1 MPRRPV
7 RQGRGARVGYAR
19 LTRIDTDP
27 HATSRPDESRPPAEL
42 LAQFV
47 REHRARL
54 VGALSRW
61 CGDVQ
66 LAEDG
71 FADAIERALV
81 AWTAEPP
88 RDPGAWIITTAR
100 NRIRDIVRSAEHTRT
115 RALDD
120 DIPHPTAEDPPGR
133 DDDTLALMLACAH
146 PSLDRAVH
154 APLILQVV
162 IGAQTTDIAT
172 AFALPS
178 ATLAKRLVRAKQR
191 LRADRDSF
199 EVPEMSGG
207 IPPERVQ
214 SVLDAIY
221 AAYSIEWLR
230 VAPADAVDLV
240 TEQAIHASQLLL
252 RALPGDHEVRGLA
265 ALLLYLHSR
274 HHTRIRD
281 GVLVP
286 TEQQDAA
293 QWDRDLIEHAERL
306 LRVGLAKNRTTSPGP
321 YELQAAIQSAHASR
335 SVSRDV
341 PWDTIAHLY
350 DALILT
356 TPSKGA
362 LVARAVAI
370 SKVTDAATGLR
381 ILDDLIRADPTMETF
396 QPFHA
401 ARASML
407 RTIGDRAS
415 ADTALQRAIAL
426 CTHAPSRRY
435 LEMVRGQA
443 ETQ

>member
-7 RQGRGARVGYAR
+7 RQGRGARLGYAR

-27 HATSRPDESRPPAEL
+27 QTDSHADESLPPDEL

-47 REHRARL
+47 AEHRARL

-71 FADAIERALV
+71 FADAVERALL
-81 AWTAEPP
+81 AWTAEAP
-88 RDPGAWIITTAR
+88 RDPGAWIVTTAR
-100 NRIRDIVRSAEHTRT
+100 NRIRDILRSAEHTRT
-115 RALDD
+115 RGLDD
-120 DIPHPTAEDPPGR
+120 DVPHPTVENPSGR

-154 APLILQVV
+154 APLILQVIV
-162 IGAQTTDIAT
+162 GAQTTDIAT
-172 AFALPS
+172 AFALPT

-199 EVPEMSGG
+199 EVPDG

-230 VAPADAVDLV
+230 VAPPDAVDLV

-252 RALPGDHEVRGLA
+252 SALPDDHEVRGLA

-274 HHTRIRD
+274 RHTRIRD

-286 TEQQDAA
+286 TEQQDPA
-293 QWDRDLIEHAERL
+293 QWDRELISHAERL
-306 LRVGLAKNRTTSPGP
+306 LRAGLAKSRKASPGP

-335 SVSRDV
+335 SADTDT

-370 SKVTDAATGLR
+370 SRATDAATGLR
-381 ILDDLIRADPTMETF
+381 ILDDLRRADPTMEAF

-407 RTIGDRAS
+407 RLIGDRAT
-415 ADTALQRAIAL
+415 ADAALERATAL
-426 CTHAPSRRY
+426 CTHPPSRRH
-435 LEMVRGQA
+435 LEMLRVQGD
-443 ETQ
+443 